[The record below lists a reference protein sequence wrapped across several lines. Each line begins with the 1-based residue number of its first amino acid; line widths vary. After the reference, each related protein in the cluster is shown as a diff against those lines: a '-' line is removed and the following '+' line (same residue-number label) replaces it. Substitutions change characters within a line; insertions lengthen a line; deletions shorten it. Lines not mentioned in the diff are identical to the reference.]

1 MTYAYG
7 PENHFLFSYQERFYG
22 IWTTPPPS
30 LSHHTHIRYVV
41 EEGAEWW
48 DRMIADVLKL
58 HNQVVTQLLIDYSHW
73 DRTGFVLKEVAIVCG
88 L

>member
-1 MTYAYG
+1 MPMVLKITFCLAIKRG
-7 PENHFLFSYQERFYG
+7 FVG
-22 IWTTPPPS
+22 WTTPPPS

-48 DRMIADVLKL
+48 DRMIADVLEL

-73 DRTGFVLKEVAIVCG
+73 DRTGFILKEVAIVCG